1 MSAVMQIA
9 RKEQMALL
17 RNQRGLLWVLGFSGV
32 LSAFALLLI
41 GKALGLAT
49 GWALMYVLALPYP
62 WSVGASGQ
70 NLAQA
75 IG

>member
-49 GWALMYVLALPYP
+49 GWALMCVLALPYL